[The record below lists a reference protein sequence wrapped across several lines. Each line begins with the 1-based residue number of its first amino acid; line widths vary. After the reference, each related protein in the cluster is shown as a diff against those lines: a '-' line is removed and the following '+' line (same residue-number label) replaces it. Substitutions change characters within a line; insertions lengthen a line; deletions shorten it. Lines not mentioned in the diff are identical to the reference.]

1 MTEGEKGSRGEA
13 GTQLY
18 KRGQKFAAKCA
29 GVCVCVCVCRCMSD
43 FRCTSLQASSQANMN
58 FQEEEKMFVCMHF
71 GFNEHV
77 GEAVRAE
84 KQM

>member
-1 MTEGEKGSRGEA
+1 MKKAAGERLEHNCIREDKSL
-13 GTQLY
+13 QLSV
-18 KRGQKFAAKCA
+18 QA
-29 GVCVCVCVCRCMSD
+29 CVCVCRCMSD

-58 FQEEEKMFVCMHF
+58 FQEEEKMFVCMRF